1 MSDGRSIRTYA
12 KAIIGFITPGVVAI
26 GAALGDA
33 SDGGDNITSYEWV
46 AALVAC
52 LVTGAAVF
60 GVPNQPYVKRE
71 QDPAMADPAPDPA
84 PELRRGEL
92 GHPDN
97 LHPRP
102 ATRRYEDDIDPH

>member
-33 SDGGDNITSYEWV
+33 SDGGDQITNYEIV
-46 AALVAC
+46 AAIIAC

-84 PELRRGEL
+84 PDLRRGEL
-92 GHPDN
+92 GHPDH
-97 LHPRP
+97 LQPRP
-102 ATRRYEDDIDPH
+102 VTRYEDDIDPH